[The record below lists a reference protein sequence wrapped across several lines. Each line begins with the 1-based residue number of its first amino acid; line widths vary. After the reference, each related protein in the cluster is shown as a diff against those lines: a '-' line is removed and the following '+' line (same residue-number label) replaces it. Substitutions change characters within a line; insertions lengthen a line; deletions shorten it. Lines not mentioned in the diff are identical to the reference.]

1 MADSVRALH
10 CYEWTCAFTYSYQFL
25 LGLYCQPSRFIAILY
40 IQWHGLIPM
49 VHVLSC
55 HDHST
60 THGMISLG

>member
-25 LGLYCQPSRFIAILY
+25 LGLYCQPSRFIVILY
-40 IQWHGLIPM
+40 IQWHSLIPM
-49 VHVLSC
+49 VLSC